1 MFKEELSRFRR
12 RSFSGGSSAGAACR
26 QEAWLGLLDLP
37 SARLYAGGSSVGWI
51 MEQSSSANEFREQ
64 RLANLNRLEAMGYTP
79 FGRVFERSGRI
90 GDIRDA
96 FEEGKN
102 VRMAG
107 RIVSKREMGK
117 SIFAHLHDHSGR
129 FQVYVRRD
137 AVGEDAFAAFQILDL
152 GDQIG
157 VEGALFTT
165 KKGEPSVKVDVW
177 RLLSKSLLPLPEKWH
192 GLQDVDLRYRKRYLD
207 LIANPGVGEL
217 FKKRA
222 QAIRVMRDMLS
233 DRGYF
238 EVETPMIQPVAGGA
252 AANPFKT
259 HFDVLG
265 VDMFLRIA
273 PELYLKRLL
282 IGGYDKVYELNRNFR
297 NEGLSR
303 FHNPEF
309 TMLEIYEAY
318 GNVRTMMTLI
328 QELITHTAREVFGG
342 LSFGEGEQAVD
353 LTPPW
358 KEVPYKELIRTEAG
372 GDWFDLPVDDMR
384 RRAESLGVPVAP
396 DWSAVEVTQEIFE
409 KRVEKN
415 MADPI
420 FVTRMPV
427 ELVPLARACED
438 DPSVVDVFELVI
450 AGREIAP
457 GYTELNDP
465 MEQRRRFEAQAGGDA
480 AKIDE
485 DFLTAL
491 EHGMPPAGGM
501 GIGIDRLL
509 MVLTGSEAIRDVI
522 LFPQLK
528 PKER

>member
-1 MFKEELSRFRR
+1 METALS
-12 RSFSGGSSAGAACR
+12 G
-26 QEAWLGLLDLP
+26 
-37 SARLYAGGSSVGWI
+37 
-51 MEQSSSANEFREQ
+51 NEFREQ
-64 RLANLNRLEAMGYTP
+64 RLANLKRLEALGYAP
-79 FGRVFERSGRI
+79 FGRAFERSGRI
-90 GDIRDA
+90 GDIRAA
-96 FEEGKN
+96 FEEGAR

-129 FQVYVRRD
+129 FQVYVRKD
-137 AVGEDAFAAFQILDL
+137 AVGDDAFAAFQILDL

-157 VEGALFTT
+157 VEGELFTT
-165 KKGEPSVKVDVW
+165 KMGEPSVKVGAW
-177 RLLSKSLLPLPEKWH
+177 QLLSKSLLPLPEKWH
-192 GLQDVDLRYRKRYLD
+192 GLQDVDIRYRKRYLD
-207 LIANPGVGEL
+207 LIANPEVAEL
-217 FKKRA
+217 FKKRT
-222 QAIRVMRDMLS
+222 QAIRVMRDFLFA
-233 DRGYF
+233 RGFY
-238 EVETPMIQPVAGGA
+238 EVETPMIQSMAGGA

-259 HFDVLG
+259 HYDVLDE
-265 VDMFLRIA
+265 DMVLRIA

-282 IGGYDKVYELNRNFR
+282 VGGFDKVFELNRNFR

-318 GNVRTMMTLI
+318 GDVRTMMNLV
-328 QELITHTAREVFGG
+328 QELIVHTAREVFGG
-342 LSFGEGEQAVD
+342 LSFGEGDRAVD

-358 KEVPYKELIRTEAG
+358 KEVPYRELIQEAAG
-372 GDWFDLPVDDMR
+372 GDWYDLSVEDMR
-384 RRAESLGVPVAP
+384 RRAESLEVPVAP
-396 DWSAVEVTQEIFE
+396 DWNAVEITQEIFE
-409 KRVEKN
+409 KRVEKSITH
-415 MADPI
+415 PV

-427 ELVPLARACED
+427 ELVPLARSCEE

-457 GYTELNDP
+457 GYNELNDP
-465 MEQRRRFEAQAGGDA
+465 LEQRRRFDVQAGGDA
-480 AKIDE
+480 SKIDE

-522 LFPQLK
+522 LFPQLRK
-528 PKER
+528 KD